1 MIISDELI
9 IELRSWML
17 VAVVLWIA
25 IHDLRHYRITN
36 LSVIVTLLAGI
47 GWSLALGH
55 LSGLGQSLS
64 GIAVG
69 FLLLI
74 VFYSVGGVT
83 AGDVKWM
90 AALGAWYGPKG
101 VVGVFLV
108 SGGILGLLSL
118 GWTFYAAINPVER
131 DSLELKSTPQQTGV
145 EKIDQVYESKDRRRR
160 MIPYALPVGL
170 AVVLIEFSRALL
182 RDT

>member
-1 MIISDELI
+1 MTISDEFI
-9 IELRSWML
+9 IQLRSWML
-17 VAVVLWIA
+17 VAGVLLIA

-47 GWSLALGH
+47 AWSFALGS
-55 LSGLGQSLS
+55 LSGLGQSLA

-90 AALGAWYGPKG
+90 AALGAWYGSKG
-101 VVGVFLV
+101 VIGVFLV

-118 GWTFYAAINPVER
+118 LWMFSSAITPVER
-131 DSLELKSTPQQTGV
+131 KPFEHDADPQHKGT
-145 EKIDQVYESKDRRRR
+145 KRIDQVYESKDRRRF
-160 MIPYALPVGL
+160 MIPYALPVAI
-170 AVVLIEFSRALL
+170 AVVLIEL
-182 RDT
+182 RRSFLQ

>member
-9 IELRSWML
+9 IQLRSWML
-17 VAVVLWIA
+17 VVVVLLIA

-36 LSVIVTLLAGI
+36 LSVIVTLLVGLA
-47 GWSLALGH
+47 WSFALGRF
-55 LSGLGQSLS
+55 SGLGQSLS

-74 VFYSVGGVT
+74 VFYGLGGVT
-83 AGDVKWM
+83 AGDVKWI

-101 VVGVFLV
+101 IVGVFLV

-118 GWTFYAAINPVER
+118 GWMLYSAINPVER
-131 DSLELKSTPQQTGV
+131 KPLEHDPTPSQTGP
-145 EKIDQVYESKDRRRR
+145 EKIDQVYASEDRRRL
-160 MIPYALPVGL
+160 MIPYALPVGV
-170 AVVLIEFSRALL
+170 AVVLIELGRNLL
-182 RDT
+182 PGV